1 MVPEIES
8 ALHDLLTGDIILA
21 IESLVE
27 LVKEIPNL
35 LSDCRGMSDDITA
48 IKQWATIFGS
58 KTRLVATISKNYLLH
73 KRAVKAD
80 IDLQSEQWAQ
90 GQYFLSGTTA
100 ADILTTLIGPIEPN
114 YEMMAKFNAKTV
126 PDFIA
131 GFIYGMTGD
140 NDLTEIEACY

>member
-48 IKQWATIFGS
+48 IK
-58 KTRLVATISKNYLLH
+58 
-73 KRAVKAD
+73 
-80 IDLQSEQWAQ
+80 
-90 GQYFLSGTTA
+90 
-100 ADILTTLIGPIEPN
+100 
-114 YEMMAKFNAKTV
+114 
-126 PDFIA
+126 
-131 GFIYGMTGD
+131 
-140 NDLTEIEACY
+140 